1 MDMLIEEFAKILNVT
16 VEKAIELFPILKSQ
30 FLKYA
35 ILTEIESPLRLILI
49 ASMIVLVVAGI
60 VSMVYVQYNNT
71 KDKFWE
77 EEVRVYKLASKI
89 VKISLIIIVILLILL
104 TIISI
109 SKYTLAPD
117 FMMLKQFILK

>member
-49 ASMIVLVVAGI
+49 ASMIVLTVAGI
-60 VSMVYVQYNNT
+60 ASMVYIQY
-71 KDKFWE
+71 DWE
-77 EEVRVYKLASKI
+77 EEVPMYKLASKV

-104 TIISI
+104 TIINI

>member
-16 VEKAIELFPILKSQ
+16 VEKAIELFPILKGQ

-49 ASMIVLVVAGI
+49 ASMIVLTVAGI
-60 VSMVYVQYNNT
+60 VSMVYVQYNT

-77 EEVRVYKLASKI
+77 EEARLYKLASKI

>member
-16 VEKAIELFPILKSQ
+16 VEKAIELFPILKGQ

-49 ASMIVLVVAGI
+49 ASMIVLTVAGI

-77 EEVRVYKLASKI
+77 EEVRVYKLASKV

>member
-35 ILTEIESPLRLILI
+35 ILTEIELPLRLILI
-49 ASMIVLVVAGI
+49 ASMIVLAVAGI
-60 VSMVYVQYNNT
+60 VSMVYVQYNT

-77 EEVRVYKLASKI
+77 EEVRLYKLASKI
-89 VKISLIIIVILLILL
+89 VKISLIIIVILLIAL

-109 SKYTLAPD
+109 SKYALAPD

>member
-16 VEKAIELFPILKSQ
+16 VEKAIELFPILKGQ

-49 ASMIVLVVAGI
+49 ASMIVLTVAGI
-60 VSMVYVQYNNT
+60 VSMVNVQYNT
-71 KDKFWE
+71 EDEFWE
-77 EEVRVYKLASKI
+77 EESRVYKLASKI

>member
-49 ASMIVLVVAGI
+49 ASMIVLTVAGI
-60 VSMVYVQYNNT
+60 VSMVNVQYNT
-71 KDKFWE
+71 EDKFWE
-77 EEVRVYKLASKI
+77 EEVRVYKLASKV
-89 VKISLIIIVILLILL
+89 VKISLIIIVISLILL

>member
-16 VEKAIELFPILKSQ
+16 VEKAIELFPILKGQ

-49 ASMIVLVVAGI
+49 ASMIVLTVAGI
-60 VSMVYVQYNNT
+60 VSMVNVQYNT
-71 KDKFWE
+71 EDKFWE
-77 EEVRVYKLASKI
+77 EEARLYKLASKI

>member
-60 VSMVYVQYNNT
+60 VSMVYVQYNT
-71 KDKFWE
+71 EDKFWE
-77 EEVRVYKLASKI
+77 EEARLYKLASKI
-89 VKISLIIIVILLILL
+89 VKISLIIIAILLILL